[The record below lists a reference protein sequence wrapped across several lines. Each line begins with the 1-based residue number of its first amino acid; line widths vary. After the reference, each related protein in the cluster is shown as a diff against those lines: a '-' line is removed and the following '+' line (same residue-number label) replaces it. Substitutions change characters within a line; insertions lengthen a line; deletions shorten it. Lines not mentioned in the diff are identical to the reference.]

1 MRTPTTVLVPH
12 LDEAIQ
18 DRVAVGAEI
27 VQERW
32 DSRRAPASGC
42 ATPTGCWWSTSS
54 TGPVLTTSISPVPTS
69 ADRATEYR
77 RRPPVRG

>member
-1 MRTPTTVLVPH
+1 VLVPH

-32 DSRRAPASGC
+32 DSPPGAGTRLRHPDGMLVEYVEHR
-42 ATPTGCWWSTSS
+42 P
-54 TGPVLTTSISPVPTS
+54 GPDDVDQPGP
-69 ADRATEYR
+69 DFR
-77 RRPPVRG
+77 